1 MLMLNGVSYRVKV
14 LLHVWTPP
22 RRSSD
27 DRMSRANF
35 CRVSRFPG
43 NYALR
48 TLQGGPVLFLILSFV
63 LLALVRLEE
72 DVVLDDLGVELAEDG
87 PVVVDEA
94 DKVAGDLRE
103 LPLTQGQPRGD
114 LKQEKHFD

>member
-1 MLMLNGVSYRVKV
+1 MQNLDLPKED
-14 LLHVWTPP
+14 L
-22 RRSSD
+22 RSHQD
-27 DRMSRANF
+27 
-35 CRVSRFPG
+35 
-43 NYALR
+43 
-48 TLQGGPVLFLILSFV
+48 LS
-63 LLALVRLEE
+63 LALLVVPLEE

-114 LKQEKHFD
+114 LNQEKHFD

>member
-1 MLMLNGVSYRVKV
+1 MCGHPLAVQVTTGCPVQIYARFS
-14 LLHVWTPP
+14 
-22 RRSSD
+22 RRK
-27 DRMSRANF
+27 
-35 CRVSRFPG
+35 
-43 NYALR
+43 
-48 TLQGGPVLFLILSFV
+48 LQGCPVLFWNLGFA

-72 DVVLDDLGVELAEDG
+72 DVVLDNLGVELAEDG

-114 LKQEKHFD
+114 LKQEKHFN